1 MSKGRLFKKM
11 NPFDEDRD
19 KRRRRRNPF
28 DLFGFDEDFIRDI
41 FDDERIMEDIRRM
54 TEEIMK
60 MFSTAQPGKPIVH
73 GFKIHI
79 GPDGRPHIEDF
90 GNRPIRTPDGEPQI
104 SEEREPLTDII
115 EGDNDVAVTIELP
128 GVEKEDIDLHVTKD
142 SLEIK
147 VDTPKRKYHKRL
159 DLPCDVLPKTTK
171 ATYKN
176 GVLDVVIKRKEKKKP
191 GEGYRV
197 NIE

>member
-1 MSKGRLFKKM
+1 MD
-11 NPFDEDRD
+11 PFDEDRD
-19 KRRRRRNPF
+19 KRKKRRNPF
-28 DLFGFDEDFIRDI
+28 DMFGFDEDFIRDL

-54 TEEIMK
+54 TEEMMK
-60 MFSTAQPGKPIVH
+60 MFSNAQPGKPVVH

-79 GPDGRPHIEDF
+79 GPDGKPRIEDF
-90 GNRPIRTPDGEPQI
+90 GNRQTKSPAGEPLI

-115 EGDNDVAVTIELP
+115 EGDKDVAVTVEMPGIE
-128 GVEKEDIDLHVTKD
+128 KKDDINLTVKKD
-142 SLEIK
+142 TLEIK

-159 DLPCDVLPKTTK
+159 ELPCGVLPKTTK

-191 GEGYRV
+191 GSSYRV

>member
-1 MSKGRLFKKM
+1 MD
-11 NPFDEDRD
+11 DEYRDR
-19 KRRRRRNPF
+19 RRRRRNPF
-28 DLFGFDEDFIRDI
+28 DIFGFDEDFIRDI
-41 FDDERIMEDIRRM
+41 FEDERIMDDIRRM
-54 TEEIMK
+54 TEELMR
-60 MFSTAQPGKPIVH
+60 MFTNAQPGKPIVH

-79 GPDGRPHIEDF
+79 GPDGKPRIEDF

-115 EGDNDVAVTIELP
+115 EGDDDVAVTVELP
-128 GVEKEDIDLHVTKD
+128 GVEKEDIDLNVTKD
-142 SLEIK
+142 TLEIK
-147 VDTPKRKYHKRL
+147 VDTPRRKYHKIV
-159 DLPCDVLPKTTK
+159 DLPCDVVPKTTK

-176 GVLDVVIKRKEKKKP
+176 GVLDIVIKRKEKKKP

>member
-1 MSKGRLFKKM
+1 MD
-11 NPFDEDRD
+11 DEYRD

-28 DLFGFDEDFIRDI
+28 DIFGFDEDFIRDI
-41 FDDERIMEDIRRM
+41 FEDERIMDDIRRM
-54 TEEIMK
+54 TEELMR
-60 MFSTAQPGKPIVH
+60 MFTNAQPGKPIVH

-79 GPDGRPHIEDF
+79 GPDGKPKIEDF

-115 EGDNDVAVTIELP
+115 EGDDDVAVTVEIP
-128 GVEKEDIDLHVTKD
+128 GVEKEDIDLNVTKD
-142 SLEIK
+142 TLEIR
-147 VDTPKRKYHKRL
+147 VDTPQRKYHKIV
-159 DLPCDVLPKTTK
+159 DLPCDVVPKTTK

-176 GVLDVVIKRKEKKKP
+176 GVLDIVIKRKEKKKP